1 MFIGYWK
8 VILYCKYKPCIMK
21 IFISHDSRDK
31 KRFVEG
37 FATKLVENGIDVWY
51 DAWELKFGDSLMT
64 IFDAISQCDIF
75 ISVISEYSVE
85 SKWVKEESDSA
96 FMKKIE
102 NNVKFI
108 PVILPGDFEIPNYM
122 EHILQCRIQNLDN
135 YNSEFNKLLSDI
147 YGIST
152 KPKIGNEPRYTTISP
167 IDKLEQSDT
176 IVLKLI
182 GDFNIKHKIYSM
194 SFEKIVELAEDFDLT
209 PEDIKGSLEM
219 LSDLYYVKY
228 RTVISGQFVHIR
240 FTYQGILLYCK
251 NYVNDFELILKKT
264 FSSIINE
271 NLRTNDQI
279 IEKTKTER
287 LIINGILECLDSRHY
302 IKMTKTMSGTFI
314 IHRIFEKGKRYM
326 KKILNNEQGP
336 TQSNKIIL
344 PECNEKETNIFK
356 DLCNYCLDKHFD
368 DELDPLTILN
378 IAYKYYNE
386 DDFEKLQERV
396 AYSLRNLER
405 NNYLINDGGSIG
417 MAFTSKSIS
426 QKGFC
431 FYLKHYLDGKTI
443 YYNVIQSL
451 ITDGENKI
459 ETIAEK
465 YSINYSIVEAI
476 IKLFR
481 KQGYVV
487 CNNDLTDITV
497 TIDGEEYFEE
507 IISSQN

>member
-1 MFIGYWK
+1 
-8 VILYCKYKPCIMK
+8 MK

-37 FATKLVENGIDVWY
+37 FATKLLENGIDVWY
-51 DAWELKFGDSLMT
+51 DDWELKFGDSLMT

-102 NNVKFI
+102 KNVKFI
-108 PVILPGDFEIPNYM
+108 PVILPGNFKIPNYM
-122 EHILQCRIQNLDN
+122 EHILQCRIHDLEN
-135 YNSEFNKLLSDI
+135 YDSEFNRLLSDI
-147 YGIST
+147 FGIST

-167 IDKLEQSDT
+167 IAKLEQSDT

-194 SFEKIVELAEDFDLT
+194 SFDKIVELAEDFDLT
-209 PEDIKGSLEM
+209 SQDVKGSLEM
-219 LSDLYYVKY
+219 LSDLNYVKY

-240 FTYQGILLYCK
+240 FTYHGTLLYCK
-251 NYVNDFELILKKT
+251 NYVHDFELVLRKI

-271 NLRTNDQI
+271 NLRTNAQI
-279 IEKTKTER
+279 IEKTKAER
-287 LIINGILECLDSRHY
+287 LIINGILECLDSRNY
-302 IKMTKTMSGTFI
+302 IKMTKTTDGTYI
-314 IHRIFEKGKRYM
+314 IHKIFEKGKRYM
-326 KKILNNEQGP
+326 KSVLNTEQSLKE
-336 TQSNKIIL
+336 SNGTIL

-378 IAYKYYNE
+378 IVYKYYDE
-386 DDFEKLQERV
+386 KDFEKLQERV
-396 AYSLRNLER
+396 AYSLRNLEK
-405 NNYLINDGGSIG
+405 NNYIINDGGSIG

-431 FYLKHYLDGKTI
+431 FYLKHYMDGKTI

-451 ITDGENKI
+451 IKDNENKI
-459 ETIAEK
+459 ETIAKK
-465 YSINYSIVEAI
+465 YSITYSVVEAL
-476 IKLFR
+476 IKVFR
-481 KQGYVV
+481 KQRYIV

-497 TIDGEEYFEE
+497 TIAGEEYFEE
-507 IISSQN
+507 IMSSQN

>member
-1 MFIGYWK
+1 
-8 VILYCKYKPCIMK
+8 MK

-37 FATKLVENGIDVWY
+37 FATKLLENGIDVWY
-51 DAWELKFGDSLMT
+51 DDWELKFGDSLMT

-102 NNVKFI
+102 NKVKFI
-108 PVILPGDFEIPNYM
+108 PVILPGKFEIPNYM
-122 EHILQCRIQNLDN
+122 EHILQCRILDLEN
-135 YNSEFNKLLSDI
+135 YDSEFNRLLSDI
-147 YGIST
+147 FGIST

-167 IDKLEQSDT
+167 IDQLNQSDT

-194 SFEKIVELAEDFDLT
+194 SFDKIVELAKDFDLT
-209 PEDIKGSLEM
+209 SNDVKSSLKMLNELNYIK
-219 LSDLYYVKY
+219 YN
-228 RTVISGQFVHIR
+228 TVISGQFVHIR
-240 FTYQGILLYCK
+240 FTYHGILLYCK
-251 NYVNDFELILKKT
+251 NYVTDFELILRKI

-279 IEKTKTER
+279 IEKTKSER
-287 LIINGILECLDSRHY
+287 LIINGILECLDAHHY
-302 IKMTKTMSGTFI
+302 IKMTKTTSGTFI
-314 IHRIFEKGKRYM
+314 IHRISEKGKRYM
-326 KKILNNEQGP
+326 KKILNTEQALK
-336 TQSNKIIL
+336 QSNKIIL
-344 PECNEKETNIFK
+344 PDCNEKETNIFI

-368 DELDPLTILN
+368 DELDPITILN
-378 IAYKYYNE
+378 IVYKYYNE
-386 DDFEKLQERV
+386 EDFEKLQEQI
-396 AYSLRNLER
+396 AYSLKNLEK
-405 NNYLINDGGSIG
+405 NNYIITNGGSIG

-426 QKGFC
+426 QTGFC
-431 FYLKHYLDGKTI
+431 FYIKHYMDGKTI

-451 ITDGENKI
+451 IKDNENKI
-459 ETIAEK
+459 EAIAEK
-465 YSINYSIVEAI
+465 YSINYSIVEAL

-481 KQGYVV
+481 KQGYIV
-487 CNNDLTDITV
+487 CNNDLTDITI
-497 TIDGEEYFEE
+497 TTAGEEYFEE